1 MPPHRDEDESDGS
14 KDTCNCSSSSS
25 SNRRDTFSR
34 RFRRFFLIDA
44 ISMWIYNR
52 SCSCADECTRWKTLL
67 REVVTEATDWPHC
80 GCSRCRSTNGNTPSR
95 QVSLIGRS
103 RVLHLISSISFS
115 FFFCC
120 HSNQYPHHRF
130 SSGCFWNC
138 YYFIRWWRW
147 WWSCESD
154 HKLSEM
160 INLRFCTASPTCATV
175 PVVNDVYLS
184 DNINETLLCLC
195 YEREHGLCVV
205 TRLDSHLDWLTL
217 WNVLFCPFSQFVFL
231 LLTSVW
237 FLSSA
242 AFAARCILRAFRFIV
257 SFDLESFNCFF

>member
-115 FFFCC
+115 FFFLL
-120 HSNQYPHHRF
+120 SF
-130 SSGCFWNC
+130 ESVSSSSF
-138 YYFIRWWRW
+138 F
-147 WWSCESD
+147 
-154 HKLSEM
+154 
-160 INLRFCTASPTCATV
+160 
-175 PVVNDVYLS
+175 
-184 DNINETLLCLC
+184 
-195 YEREHGLCVV
+195 
-205 TRLDSHLDWLTL
+205 L
-217 WNVLFCPFSQFVFL
+217 WL
-231 LLTSVW
+231 LLELLLFHTMMEVMM
-237 FLSSA
+237 
-242 AFAARCILRAFRFIV
+242 ILWKRP
-257 SFDLESFNCFF
+257 